1 MVVTIAVLSTLKR
14 SASEPV
20 LTGHRHT
27 PHEVAAGD
35 IGAAAL
41 AGRASPS
48 ERTGI
53 PATAATSLRI
63 MVIPLRSGDASAPI
77 LAVPSRL
84 VRLSAQA
91 PRAGVPDPATD
102 EPGVTATS
110 ARNAWAVGNTGP
122 VLAAAASPRNVWAA
136 DVTGGHQV
144 IKPKALILHWN
155 GKAWTRVPSPSPAGG
170 ALLLGVTATS
180 ARNAWAVG
188 GNSGFGGKEKALVLR
203 WNRTAL
209 E

>member
-35 IGAAAL
+35 IGVAAL

-77 LAVPSRL
+77 LAFPHVLCGSLRKLRGRAYQTRPPTTGERHTPS
-84 VRLSAQA
+84 SA
-91 PRAGVPDPATD
+91 T
-102 EPGVTATS
+102 
-110 ARNAWAVGNTGP
+110 
-122 VLAAAASPRNVWAA
+122 
-136 DVTGGHQV
+136 
-144 IKPKALILHWN
+144 
-155 GKAWTRVPSPSPAGG
+155 
-170 ALLLGVTATS
+170 
-180 ARNAWAVG
+180 
-188 GNSGFGGKEKALVLR
+188 GFGQSVSVSEVGLS
-203 WNRTAL
+203 
-209 E
+209 

>member
-35 IGAAAL
+35 IGVAAL

-53 PATAATSLRI
+53 PAAAAANLRI

-77 LAVPSRL
+77 LAVSSRL
-84 VRLSAQA
+84 VRLSSQT
-91 PRAGVPDPATD
+91 PRGGTRPGHRRPGERHTPSSAT
-102 EPGVTATS
+102 
-110 ARNAWAVGNTGP
+110 
-122 VLAAAASPRNVWAA
+122 
-136 DVTGGHQV
+136 
-144 IKPKALILHWN
+144 
-155 GKAWTRVPSPSPAGG
+155 
-170 ALLLGVTATS
+170 
-180 ARNAWAVG
+180 
-188 GNSGFGGKEKALVLR
+188 GFGHSVSVSEVGL
-203 WNRTAL
+203 
-209 E
+209 

>member
-35 IGAAAL
+35 IGVAAL

-77 LAVPSRL
+77 LAVSSRL
-84 VRLSAQA
+84 VRLSAQLRG
-91 PRAGVPDPATD
+91 RAYQ
-102 EPGVTATS
+102 
-110 ARNAWAVGNTGP
+110 TGP
-122 VLAAAASPRNVWAA
+122 PTTRG
-136 DVTGGHQV
+136 TTHPKFGHR
-144 IKPKALILHWN
+144 IRSIGL
-155 GKAWTRVPSPSPAGG
+155 S
-170 ALLLGVTATS
+170 
-180 ARNAWAVG
+180 VG
-188 GNSGFGGKEKALVLR
+188 GRSRDGVSSTRKR
-203 WNRTAL
+203 P
-209 E
+209 